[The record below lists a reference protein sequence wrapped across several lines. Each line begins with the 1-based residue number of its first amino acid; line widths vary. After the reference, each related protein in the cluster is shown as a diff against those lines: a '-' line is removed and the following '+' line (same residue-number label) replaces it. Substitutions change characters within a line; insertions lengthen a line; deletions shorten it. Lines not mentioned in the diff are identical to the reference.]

1 MTNKPSA
8 AAIHA
13 GSWWLERRDALLAL
27 ADEHESAW
35 VYDRE
40 SVRAAV
46 RSLTELA
53 SIDRV
58 LYAMKANFNPQILR
72 LLASLDVDFECVSP
86 GEVMHLRAS
95 LPDLPNSRILFTPNF
110 APRGDYEWAL
120 GEGLCTTLDNLH
132 PLRCWPELFAD
143 KDLLV
148 RIDTGIGRGH
158 HDHVV
163 TSGEMSK
170 FGIPRF
176 EVDELVERV
185 NAVGARVIGV
195 HTHSGSGIAESDTW
209 GSLAA
214 VLAEVAERFPTARA
228 LDLGGGL
235 SVAAR
240 PDDTPFDLTGMD
252 RAVAEVRRRFPKYD
266 IWVEPGRYLVAESGV
281 LMTRVTQLK
290 GKGDRRYVGVATGMN
305 ALIRPS
311 LYDAYH
317 EIVNLTRVDSAP
329 VGSATVVG
337 PICETGDTLGH
348 DRLLPECEEG
358 DVMLILTAGAYGRVM
373 SSSYNLRPLPPE
385 IVLDD

>member
-1 MTNKPSA
+1 MSDKRSA
-8 AAIHA
+8 AVAHA
-13 GSWWLERRDALLAL
+13 GSWWLKRRERLLAL
-27 ADEHESAW
+27 ADDHESAW
-35 VYDRE
+35 VYDRDT
-40 SVRAAV
+40 VRAAV

-58 LYAMKANFNPQILR
+58 LYAMKANFNPQLLR

-86 GEVMHLRAS
+86 GEVMHLRSAI
-95 LPDLPNSRILFTPNF
+95 PDLPNARILFTPNF
-110 APRGDYEWAL
+110 APRSDYEWAL

-132 PLRCWPELFAD
+132 PLRHWPELFANS
-143 KDLLV
+143 DLLV

-185 NAVGARVIGV
+185 ADSGARVVGV
-195 HTHSGSGIAESDTW
+195 HTHSGSGIGEADTW
-209 GSLAA
+209 GSLAS
-214 VLAEVAERFPTARA
+214 VLAEVGERFPTASA

-240 PDDTPFDLTGMD
+240 PTDAPFDLVGMD
-252 RAVAEVRRRFPKYD
+252 RAVAEVRRQYPKYS
-266 IWVEPGRYLVAESGV
+266 IWVEPGRFLVAESGV
-281 LMTRVTQLK
+281 LMTRVTQHK

-317 EIVNLTRVDSAP
+317 EIVNLTRIDSPP
-329 VGSATVVG
+329 VGLATVVG
-337 PICETGDTLGH
+337 PICETGDTLGR
-348 DRLLPECEEG
+348 DRPLPECQEG
-358 DVMLILTAGAYGRVM
+358 DIMLILTAGAYGRVM